1 MTAKLTESAIETLA
15 IERLEALGFK
25 YLHGSVIA
33 FDGPAPERAS
43 YADVILTSRLCDAV
57 SAINPHIPAAERD
70 AAVKEVLRLRSPELL
85 IDNEAFHRLLTE
97 GVPVSMHKDGDER
110 GDRVWLVDFDNPLNN
125 DFLVVIELKNAGDEN
140 ATIRSAYNQ
149 IETYKATIPSLFTT
163 NAFTVISD
171 GLDAK
176 AGSISA
182 GYTRFMHW
190 KSSDGKTEALPLT

>member
-1 MTAKLTESAIETLA
+1 MVTN
-15 IERLEALGFK
+15 EAT
-25 YLHGSVIA
+25 A
-33 FDGPAPERAS
+33 FDLS
-43 YADVILTSRLCDAV
+43 ILT
-57 SAINPHIPAAERD
+57 
-70 AAVKEVLRLRSPELL
+70 
-85 IDNEAFHRLLTE
+85 
-97 GVPVSMHKDGDER
+97 
-110 GDRVWLVDFDNPLNN
+110 NPLNN
-125 DFLVVIELKNAGDEN
+125 DFLVVNHFTIIENHANKRPDLILFVNGLPLVVIELKNAGDEN

-149 IETYKATIPSLFTT
+149 IETYKATIQSLFTT